1 MKERFYA
8 IVIIFR
14 FLVKEKV
21 GQFIMVYLSRIL
33 GELLKFSYQLGLH
46 NYIVGLFVFTL
57 STKIFLLPLGIWT
70 QKNSIKMVKLQPKV
84 NMVKV
89 KYFGDKN
96 AIADATAELYKQE
109 KYNPFANIIPLCVQI
124 VILLGIVD
132 VVKHPQYASIEE
144 IDMCVKS
151 IKCYV
156 YPCVQGGWY
165 LIMPILAGISALILG
180 LAQNRMNPL
189 QKEQS
194 AIERIGTMGFSV
206 LISLSLGAFVPVA
219 VGIYW
224 IFSNL
229 LAILQQIFLNYMI
242 NPNKYIDHAELVI
255 SREKLREL
263 ESVGEKSSF
272 FKKNPNSKRERL
284 DYKRFFNV
292 VNKHLVIYS
301 EGSGFYKYYKNIIE
315 YLLEHSNLI
324 IHYVTNDPNDQI
336 FEIEKRNPRVRGYYI
351 GEKRL
356 ITLMMKMDA
365 DMVLMTVPD
374 LNRFHIKRSYIRE
387 DIEYVYVFHYPL
399 SSTIGF
405 HPEGLK
411 AFDTVLCTGE
421 FQVEEIRK
429 REEVYRLPAKKLVVC
444 GYGQLDNLKV
454 QYENMSFVEKKRKK
468 ILLAPSWQLDNI
480 LDSCVDEVLDKL
492 IGKGWDVYLR
502 PHPEYVKRY
511 KNRMDAIVERYK
523 DIPTKDLFFELDFTS
538 NTSLFDSDIVI
549 TDWSGAAYEFA
560 YVTGR
565 PVIFI
570 DTTMKCNNPEY
581 EKIGIEPLEITLR
594 SQVGVHLAPDHLTD
608 LHEKVQYLLDHTE
621 DYIANNISIRDKYVA
636 NYGHSGEAA
645 GKYIIAS
652 LKDKMAKRNLINK

>member
-1 MKERFYA
+1 M
-8 IVIIFR
+8 
-14 FLVKEKV
+14 
-21 GQFIMVYLSRIL
+21 MYLAKIL
-33 GELLKFSYQLGLH
+33 GWILSFSYHTGLQNYILGLF
-46 NYIVGLFVFTL
+46 IFTFL
-57 STKIFLLPLGIWT
+57 TKVFLLPLSIWT
-70 QKNSIKMVKLQPKV
+70 QKNSIKMVKLQPKI

-96 AIADATAELYKQE
+96 AIADATTELYKQE
-109 KYNPFANIIPLCVQI
+109 KYNPFANVIPLCVQI

-132 VVKHPQYASIEE
+132 VVKYPQYASIEE
-144 IDMCVKS
+144 MDMCVNS

-156 YPCVQGGWY
+156 YPYIEGGWY
-165 LIMPILAGISALILG
+165 LIMPVLAGISALILG
-180 LAQNRMNPL
+180 IAQNRMNPL
-189 QKEQS
+189 QREQS
-194 AIERIGTMGFSV
+194 WTGKASTMGFSI

-229 LAILQQIFLNYMI
+229 LAILQQAFLNCLI
-242 NPNKYIDHAELVI
+242 NPKKYIDHKELEE
-255 SREKLREL
+255 SKEKLIEL
-263 ESVGEKSSF
+263 ENIGEKASL
-272 FKKNPNSKRERL
+272 FKKNPYSKRERS

-292 VNKHLVIYS
+292 ANKHLVIYS

-324 IHYVTNDPNDQI
+324 IHYITNDPNDQI
-336 FEIEKRNPRVRGYYI
+336 FEIEKSIPRIRGYYI

-374 LNRFHIKRSYIRE
+374 LNRFHIKRSYIR
-387 DIEYVYVFHYPL
+387 DNIEYVYVFHYPL
-399 SSTIGF
+399 SATVSF

-411 AFDTVLCTGE
+411 GFDTVLCTGQ
-421 FQVEEIRK
+421 FQVDEIRK
-429 REEVYRLPAKKLVVC
+429 REEVYQLPAKKLVVC

-454 QYENMSFVEKKRKK
+454 QYENMPVVERTRKK

-502 PHPEYVKRY
+502 PHPEYIKRY

-523 DIPTKDLFFELDFTS
+523 DVPTKDLFFELDFTS

-549 TDWSGAAYEFA
+549 TDWSGAAYEFS
-560 YVTGR
+560 YVTGK
-565 PVIFI
+565 PAVFI
-570 DTTMKCNNPEY
+570 DTTMKSNNPEY

-594 SQVGVHLAPDHLTD
+594 GQVGVHLPPDQLED
-608 LHEKVQYLLDHTE
+608 LPEKIQYLLDYTE
-621 DYIANNISIRDKYVA
+621 DYIANNISIRNRYVA
-636 NYGHSGEAA
+636 NYGHSGEVA

-652 LKDKMAKRNLINK
+652 LKEKASKRK

>member
-1 MKERFYA
+1 MT
-8 IVIIFR
+8 
-14 FLVKEKV
+14 
-21 GQFIMVYLSRIL
+21 YLSKAL
-33 GELLKFSYQLGLH
+33 GYVLSFGYQIGGH
-46 NYIVGLFVFTL
+46 NYILGLFIFTFL
-57 STKIFLLPLGIWT
+57 TKIVLLPLSIWT
-70 QKNSIKMVKLQPKV
+70 QKNSIKMVKLQPQI
-84 NMVKV
+84 NMAKA
-89 KYFGDKN
+89 KYYGDKD
-96 AIADATAELYKQE
+96 AIAEATTELYKQE

-132 VVKHPQYASIEE
+132 VVKHPEYADIEE

-156 YPCVQGGWY
+156 YPYIRGGMY
-165 LIMPILAGISALILG
+165 LVMPVLAGFSAFVLG
-180 LAQNRMNPL
+180 AAQNRMNPL
-189 QKEQS
+189 QREQS
-194 AIERIGTMGFSV
+194 RMGQIGTMSFSI
-206 LISLSLGAFVPVA
+206 LISLGLGAFVPVA

-229 LAILQQIFLNYMI
+229 LAILQQAFLNCII
-242 NPNKYIDHAELVI
+242 NPRKYINHEELEV
-255 SREKLREL
+255 SREKLKEL
-263 ESVGEKSSF
+263 ESIGAKRSLFERNPYS
-272 FKKNPNSKRERL
+272 KKERS

-292 VNKHLVIYS
+292 ANKHLVIYS
-301 EGSGFYKYYKNIIE
+301 ESSGFYKYYKNIIE
-315 YLLEHSNLI
+315 YLLEHSNLT
-324 IHYVTNDPNDQI
+324 IHYITSDPKDQI
-336 FEIEKRNPRVRGYYI
+336 FEMEKKNSRIRGYYI

-399 SSTIGF
+399 SATISF

-411 AFDTVLCTGE
+411 GFDTVLCTGQ
-421 FQVEEIRK
+421 FQVDEIRK
-429 REEVYRLPAKKLVVC
+429 REEVYQLPAKKLVVC

-454 QYENMSFVEKKRKK
+454 QYENMTFVERKRKK

-480 LDSCVDEVLDKL
+480 LDSCVDEVLKQL
-492 IGKGWDVYLR
+492 LGKGWDIYLR
-502 PHPEYVKRY
+502 PHPEYIKRY
-511 KNRMDAIVERYK
+511 KSRMDAIVERYK
-523 DIPTKDLFFELDFTS
+523 NVLTNDLFFELDFTS

-560 YVTGR
+560 YVTGK
-565 PVIFI
+565 PAVFI

-594 SQVGVHLAPDHLTD
+594 SQVGVHLPPENLSN
-608 LHEKVQYLLDHTE
+608 LHERVQYLLEHTE
-621 DYIANNISIRDKYVA
+621 EYITNNTAIRNKYVA

-652 LKDKMAKRNLINK
+652 LKEKAAKRNQT

>member
-1 MKERFYA
+1 MT
-8 IVIIFR
+8 
-14 FLVKEKV
+14 
-21 GQFIMVYLSRIL
+21 YLAKIL
-33 GELLKFSYQLGLH
+33 GWVLSLSYQAGLQNYILGLF
-46 NYIVGLFVFTL
+46 IFTFL
-57 STKIFLLPLGIWT
+57 TKVFLLPLSIWT
-70 QKNSIKMVKLQPKV
+70 QKNSIKMVKLQPKI

-96 AIADATAELYKQE
+96 AIADATTELYKQE
-109 KYNPFANIIPLCVQI
+109 KYNPFANVIPLCVQI

-132 VVKHPQYASIEE
+132 VVKYPQYAAIEE
-144 IDMCVKS
+144 ADMCVNA

-156 YPCVQGGWY
+156 YPYLQGGWY
-165 LIMPILAGISALILG
+165 LIMPFLAGVSALILG

-189 QKEQS
+189 QREQS
-194 AIERIGTMGFSV
+194 WTGKAGTMGFSI

-229 LAILQQIFLNYMI
+229 LAIAQQAFLNCII
-242 NPNKYIDHAELVI
+242 NPKKYIDHKELEA
-255 SREKLREL
+255 SKEKLREL
-263 ESVGEKSSF
+263 ENIGEKPSL
-272 FKKNPNSKRERL
+272 FKKNPYSKRERS

-292 VNKHLVIYS
+292 ANKHLVIYS

-324 IHYVTNDPNDQI
+324 IHYITNDPNDQI
-336 FEIEKRNPRVRGYYI
+336 FEIEKSAPRIRGYYI

-374 LNRFHIKRSYIRE
+374 LNRFHIKRSYIRD

-399 SSTIGF
+399 SATVSF

-411 AFDTVLCTGE
+411 GFDTVLCTGQ
-421 FQVEEIRK
+421 FQIDEIRK

-454 QYENMSFVEKKRKK
+454 QYENMPAVERKRKK

-492 IGKGWDVYLR
+492 LGNGWDIYLR
-502 PHPEYVKRY
+502 PHPEYIKRY

-523 DIPTKDLFFELDFTS
+523 DVPTKDLFFELDFTS

-560 YVTGR
+560 YVTGK
-565 PVIFI
+565 PAVFI
-570 DTTMKCNNPEY
+570 DTTMKSNNPEY

-594 SQVGVHLAPDHLTD
+594 GQVGVHLPPDQLDD
-608 LHEKVQYLLDHTE
+608 LPEKIQYLLDHTE
-621 DYIANNISIRDKYVA
+621 DYIANNIAIRNKYVA

-652 LKDKMAKRNLINK
+652 LKEKAAKRK

>member
-1 MKERFYA
+1 MEKKEY
-8 IVIIFR
+8 IIM
-14 FLVKEKV
+14 
-21 GQFIMVYLSRIL
+21 IYLSKTL
-33 GELLKFSYQLGLH
+33 GHVLSFSYQIGLQNYILGLF
-46 NYIVGLFVFTL
+46 LFTFL
-57 STKIFLLPLGIWT
+57 TKVFLLPLSIWT
-70 QKNSIKMVKLQPKV
+70 QKNSIKMVKLQPK
-84 NMVKV
+84 MVKV

-96 AIADATAELYKQE
+96 AIADATTELYKKE
-109 KYNPFANIIPLCVQI
+109 KYNPFANVIPLCVQI

-144 IDMCVKS
+144 VDMCVKS
-151 IKCYV
+151 VKCYV
-156 YPCVQGGWY
+156 YPYIQGGGY
-165 LIMPILAGISALILG
+165 LIMPIIAGFSAFILG
-180 LAQNRMNPL
+180 VAQNRMNPL
-189 QKEQS
+189 QREQS
-194 AIERIGTMGFSV
+194 RMGQLSTMGFSI

-229 LAILQQIFLNYMI
+229 LAILQQAFLNCII
-242 NPNKYIDHAELVI
+242 NPHKYINHEELEA
-255 SREKLREL
+255 SREKLKEL
-263 ESVGEKSSF
+263 ESIGAKRSPFER
-272 FKKNPNSKRERL
+272 NPDSKRERS
-284 DYKRFFNV
+284 DYKRFFSV
-292 VNKHLVIYS
+292 ANKHLVIYS

-315 YLLEHSNLI
+315 YLLEHSNLT
-324 IHYVTNDPNDQI
+324 IHYVTNDPEDQI
-336 FEIEKRNPRVRGYYI
+336 FGIEKQNSRIRGYYI

-399 SSTIGF
+399 SATISF

-411 AFDTVLCTGE
+411 GFDTVLCTGQ
-421 FQVEEIRK
+421 FQVDEIRK
-429 REEVYRLPAKKLVVC
+429 REEVYQLPAKNLVVC

-454 QYENMSFVEKKRKK
+454 QYENMSLVERKRKK

-480 LDSCVDEVLDKL
+480 LDSCVDGTLGQL
-492 IGKGWDVYLR
+492 LGKGWDIYLR
-502 PHPEYVKRY
+502 PHPEYIKRY

-523 DIPTKDLFFELDFTS
+523 DVPTKDLFFELDFTS
-538 NTSLFDSDIVI
+538 NNSLFDSDIVI

-560 YVTGR
+560 YVTGK
-565 PVIFI
+565 PVVFI

-594 SQVGVHLAPDHLTD
+594 SQVGVHLPPDKLSD
-608 LHEKVQYLLDHTE
+608 LHEKVQYLLEHTE
-621 DYIANNISIRDKYVA
+621 EYITNNIAIRNKYVA

-652 LKDKMAKRNLINK
+652 LKDKAAKRNEI